1 MSSSSNTGTPSNS
14 AFCGLDVGKGMHHV
28 VALDPAGTRL
38 VDRPLPNDEGALREL
53 FAGLQTHGHVLLV
66 VDQVAAIGAWQ

>member
-1 MSSSSNTGTPSNS
+1 
-14 AFCGLDVGKGMHHV
+14 MHHV